1 MPLFDGNLK
10 IDKMFIFTSD
20 TTNINDGVE
29 IEVARIGTTP
39 IFPDTVGAPVI
50 NGFTINNQDDVPIGG
65 GTKTLTVTG
74 TEGATFSLSVDV
86 GSLDRTDFVIGS
98 GLSEEYIW
106 TFAPQANGD
115 PSEVGTVT
123 LAIAG
128 TSILEEGTPT
138 EYQVSQLAGTPLIT
152 PTASLSTSAGSTN
165 QGSTVDYTKG
175 YNGDATTF
183 NLRITATGVSSVV
196 WGGHITNGAGAGGPG
211 TGDLAIPANGILNNI
226 PVVSTTI
233 SVTLLART
241 LESFSGTRQQ
251 TVEITFPQTDI
262 YEEVKASRSIPLS

>member
-1 MPLFDGNLK
+1 MPLFDGNTK
-10 IDKMFIFTSD
+10 IDRMVI
-20 TTNINDGVE
+20 TNSAGTP
-29 IEVARIGTTP
+29 IEVDVARIGTTP

-50 NGFTINNQDDVPIGG
+50 DGFTINNQDDVPIGG

-115 PSEVGTVT
+115 PSEVGTAT

-152 PTASLSTSAGSTN
+152 PTASLSTSSISTN
-165 QGSTVDYTKG
+165 PGSTVDYTKG

-183 NLRITATGVSSVV
+183 NLRLSATGVTGVV

-211 TGDLAIPANGILNNI
+211 TGDLAIPANGVLNNI
-226 PVVSTTI
+226 PVVSGTI
-233 SVTLLART
+233 SVTLAAAT
-241 LESFSGTRQQ
+241 AVSFSGTRQQ
-251 TVEITFPQTDI
+251 IVRIIFPQTGV
-262 YEEVKASRSIPLS
+262 YETVEATRSITLNF